1 MIKIIE
7 TIHKIKRM
15 KRKQGKKG
23 VQMTVVDERGA
34 KSSASFIVC
43 KNSIDEYKVRVFKS
57 YADAII
63 INNENYEDILSSV
76 NLKTDLQN
84 FRNALLQAYQKR
96 DDRKEDK
103 AKTTEL
109 FDRLISTADFENVK
123 NSHAN
128 FYLLLESVVKEA
140 AAREKQGL

>member
-1 MIKIIE
+1 
-7 TIHKIKRM
+7 M
-15 KRKQGKKG
+15 KKKQGKKG
-23 VQMTVVDERGA
+23 VQMTVVDEHGA

-76 NLKTDLQN
+76 NLKTDLLN

-140 AAREKQGL
+140 AARETGTVK

>member
-1 MIKIIE
+1 
-7 TIHKIKRM
+7 M

-76 NLKTDLQN
+76 NMKTDLQN
-84 FRNALLQAYQKR
+84 FRNALLQAY
-96 DDRKEDK
+96 RKEMT
-103 AKTTEL
+103 AKRI
-109 FDRLISTADFENVK
+109 RLKLQSYSIDLYLQQILKTSKILTQTSIS
-123 NSHAN
+123 
-128 FYLLLESVVKEA
+128 Y
-140 AAREKQGL
+140 